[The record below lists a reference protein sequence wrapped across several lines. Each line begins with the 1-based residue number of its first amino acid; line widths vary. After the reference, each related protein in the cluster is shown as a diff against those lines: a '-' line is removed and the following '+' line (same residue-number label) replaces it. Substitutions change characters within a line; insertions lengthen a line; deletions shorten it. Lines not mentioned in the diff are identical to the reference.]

1 MFNRKPRGKNVGMVQ
16 NASEKPF
23 LRNFISTVEGKTNR
37 YLKKKVYTNR
47 RKLYKEFLV
56 DFFYYFIEFCFCFFV
71 QNLPTMPNLI
81 RTNMTYYDILILF
94 NKRLCL
100 I

>member
-37 YLKKKVYTNR
+37 YLKKKSIY
-47 RKLYKEFLV
+47 E
-56 DFFYYFIEFCFCFFV
+56 
-71 QNLPTMPNLI
+71 
-81 RTNMTYYDILILF
+81 
-94 NKRLCL
+94 
-100 I
+100 